1 MKKFIVAILAFSY
14 LVTSVGATIHLHYCM
29 DKLVTWSLSGGTES
43 DKCDNCGM
51 KKDDNCCKDEKKI
64 VKNTIDQ
71 KTSESSILNLQVFAV
86 LIPSFFNYEIDS
98 YSSISTGNTTA
109 HSPPIKG
116 SQEIFLRNCVFRI

>member
-1 MKKFIVAILAFSY
+1 
-14 LVTSVGATIHLHYCM
+14 M